1 MSNVSDPIADFLTR
15 IRNGSLARAASI
27 ITPCSKMLIALS
39 RILEQEGFI
48 GSWAVSGEG
57 ANRRIRLSLKYVG
70 SRPVISGLQRVS
82 RPGLRKYV
90 GAGSVPK
97 VVSGMGVSILS
108 TPAGVLSS
116 REAKRRNVGGEL
128 LAFVW

>member
-15 IRNGSLARAASI
+15 IRNGCSAGVGFVV
-27 ITPCSKMLIALS
+27 TPCSKMLVSLS
-39 RILEQEGFI
+39 RILQEEGFI
-48 GSWAVSGEG
+48 KCWSVEG
-57 ANRRIRLSLKYVG
+57 DGASRRLRLSLKYVG
-70 SRPVISGLQRVS
+70 SRSVISGLTRVS

-90 GAGSVPK
+90 GAASVPK

-108 TPAGVLSS
+108 TPEGVLSS
-116 REAKRRNVGGEL
+116 REAKRKNVGGEL